1 MRSPPETRAGRR
13 PGRDVLLYDDGC
25 ACCRAS
31 AAWLARRA
39 RRSLTLLPISAA
51 QDRGLLEE
59 LGERELWASAHFVT
73 AAGVEYHGGA
83 AMTQALRLGPGGRAW
98 ALLDLAPLSWLR
110 DAGYA
115 LAVRLRGRIACAPG
129 RPGAPR

>member
-1 MRSPPETRAGRR
+1 MRSPPESRAGRS
-13 PGRDVLLYDDGC
+13 PGEDVLLYDDGC

-39 RRSLTLLPISAA
+39 RRPLTLLSISAA
-51 QDRGLLEE
+51 EDRGLLDG
-59 LGERELWASAHFVT
+59 LGERERWASAHFVT

-98 ALLDLAPLSWLR
+98 ALLDAGPLSWLR

-115 LAVRLRGRIACAPG
+115 LAVRLRARISCASG

>member
-1 MRSPPETRAGRR
+1 MGSPHETPAGRSPGS
-13 PGRDVLLYDDGC
+13 DLLLYDDRC

-39 RRSLTLLPISAA
+39 RRPLALLPISGAA
-51 QDRGLLEE
+51 ERGLLAG
-59 LGERELWASAHFVT
+59 LGERERWASAHFVT
-73 AAGVEYHGGA
+73 GAGVEYHAGA

-98 ALLDLAPLSWLR
+98 ALLDAAPLSWLR

-115 LAVRLRGRIACAPG
+115 LAVRLRGRIACAAGP
-129 RPGAPR
+129 PGAPR